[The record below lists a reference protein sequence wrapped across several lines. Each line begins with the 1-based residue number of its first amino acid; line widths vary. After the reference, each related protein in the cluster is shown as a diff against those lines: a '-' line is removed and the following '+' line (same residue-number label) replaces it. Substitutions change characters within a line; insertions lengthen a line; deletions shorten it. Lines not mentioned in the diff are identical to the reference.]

1 MSGWTTKKLG
11 EVCEGSIR
19 RLKDIDD
26 ERFLYIDISSI
37 DRERKAIVG
46 ATEYERIKAPGRAQ
60 QVVEVGD
67 VLVSTVR
74 PNLNAVAIVEGKSN
88 IRRIAST
95 GFCVLRASECI
106 LPRYIYYFTQVG
118 EFIAPLVAVSEKA
131 AYPSVTDKVV
141 RGVSIPI
148 PPLAEQKR
156 IVAKIDAA
164 FEKIDKLKANAEK
177 NLANAKELFQSALDE
192 AMRPKKGWVEKRLGE
207 IGEYRKGPFG
217 SALTKRIFVP
227 KGENTIKVYEQKN
240 AIRKSA
246 TIGEYYITREY
257 FNNRMTGFEV
267 LPGDV
272 IVSCAGTIGE
282 TFIMPENMERGIINQ
297 ALMRM
302 RISSL
307 VDKGYFLYYFD
318 HVLKKSANALSNGS
332 AMKNIPPFSV
342 FKQLLIPLPPIE
354 EQKRIVLKLDDLSQK
369 LETLQQNYARQIAD
383 CAEMR
388 QAILREAFEG
398 RL

>member
-1 MSGWTTKKLG
+1 
-11 EVCEGSIR
+11 
-19 RLKDIDD
+19 
-26 ERFLYIDISSI
+26 
-37 DRERKAIVG
+37 
-46 ATEYERIKAPGRAQ
+46 
-60 QVVEVGD
+60 
-67 VLVSTVR
+67 
-74 PNLNAVAIVEGKSN
+74 
-88 IRRIAST
+88 
-95 GFCVLRASECI
+95 
-106 LPRYIYYFTQVG
+106 
-118 EFIAPLVAVSEKA
+118 
-131 AYPSVTDKVV
+131 
-141 RGVSIPI
+141 
-148 PPLAEQKR
+148 
-156 IVAKIDAA
+156 
-164 FEKIDKLKANAEK
+164 
-177 NLANAKELFQSALDE
+177 
-192 AMRPKKGWVEKRLGE
+192 
-207 IGEYRKGPFG
+207 
-217 SALTKRIFVP
+217 
-227 KGENTIKVYEQKN
+227 
-240 AIRKSA
+240 
-246 TIGEYYITREY
+246 
-257 FNNRMTGFEV
+257 MTGFEV

-369 LETLQQNYARQIAD
+369 IETLQQNYARQVAD

>member
-1 MSGWTTKKLG
+1 MLVPRATILNQYFYYLLVFLELGKDYSGATIPHVYFKDFKD
-11 EVCEGSIR
+11 
-19 RLKDIDD
+19 KDIS
-26 ERFLYIDISSI
+26 L
-37 DRERKAIVG
+37 
-46 ATEYERIKAPGRAQ
+46 
-60 QVVEVGD
+60 
-67 VLVSTVR
+67 
-74 PNLNAVAIVEGKSN
+74 
-88 IRRIAST
+88 
-95 GFCVLRASECI
+95 
-106 LPRYIYYFTQVG
+106 
-118 EFIAPLVAVSEKA
+118 
-131 AYPSVTDKVV
+131 
-141 RGVSIPI
+141 

-156 IVAKIDAA
+156 IVAKIDEA
-164 FEKIDKLKANAEK
+164 FEKIDALKANAEK

-227 KGENTIKVYEQKN
+227 KNATTIKVYEQKN
-240 AIRKSA
+240 AIKKSA

-257 FNNRMTGFEV
+257 FNDKMTGFEV
-267 LPGDV
+267 LPGDI

-282 TFIMPENMERGIINQ
+282 TFVMPENMEKGIINQ

-302 RISSL
+302 RISPL

-318 HVLKKSANALSNGS
+318 YVLKKSTNELSNGS
-332 AMKNIPPFSV
+332 ALKNIPPFSV
-342 FKQLLIPLPPIE
+342 FKQLLISLPPIA
-354 EQKRIVLKLDDLSQK
+354 EQKRIAKKLNDLLQK
-369 LETLQQNYARQIAD
+369 TKNLQQNYARQIAD